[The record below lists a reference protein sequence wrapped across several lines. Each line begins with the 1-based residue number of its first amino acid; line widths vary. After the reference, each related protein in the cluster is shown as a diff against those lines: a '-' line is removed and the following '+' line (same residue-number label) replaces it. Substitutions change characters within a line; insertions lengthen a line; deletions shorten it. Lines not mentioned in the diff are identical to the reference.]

1 MEKKIGF
8 IGCGNMGKAILGGLI
23 ASGQVLPGQIW
34 VYTPSPDKVAA
45 LHDQFGINAAQSA
58 QEVAQIADIVF
69 GAVKPNIMVKVL
81 GEIAASLNKETLV
94 VSIAAGV
101 TLDQLARALGHDR
114 KIVRAMPNTPSLV
127 NAGMT
132 SITPNALVTPEDT
145 ADVLNIF
152 RCFGEAEVITEAMI
166 HPVVGVSGSA
176 PAYVFMFIEAMA
188 DAAVLGGMPRAQA
201 YKFAAQAVMGSAKM
215 VLETGKHPGELKDMV
230 CSPGGTTIEAV
241 KVLEERGF
249 RAAVIEAMAACMN
262 KSEKLSKYPPPSP
275 RQERAQS
282 CQASNSLAVFMLR
295 GFCIFNSNPAVALF
309 SPQLSTAFSMPSSP
323 YSTAKRLSSNE
334 PSIFMLSHSRV

>member
-45 LHDQFGINAAQSA
+45 LHDQYGINAAQSA
-58 QEVAQIADIVF
+58 QEVAQVADIVF
-69 GAVKPNIMVKVL
+69 GAVKPGIMVKVL
-81 GEIAASLNKETLV
+81 SEISSSLNKDSLV

-114 KIVRAMPNTPSLV
+114 KIIRAMPNTPSLV

-132 SITPNALVTPEDT
+132 SVTPNALVTPEDT

-152 RCFGEAEVITEAMI
+152 RCFGEAEVIAEPMI
-166 HPVVGVSGSA
+166 HPVVGVSGSS

-241 KVLEERGF
+241 RVLEEHGF
-249 RAAVIEAMAACMN
+249 RAAVIEAMTKCME
-262 KSEKLSKYPPPSP
+262 KSEAISKS
-275 RQERAQS
+275 
-282 CQASNSLAVFMLR
+282 
-295 GFCIFNSNPAVALF
+295 
-309 SPQLSTAFSMPSSP
+309 
-323 YSTAKRLSSNE
+323 
-334 PSIFMLSHSRV
+334 

>member
-1 MEKKIGF
+1 MPAVRCF
-8 IGCGNMGKAILGGLI
+8 R
-23 ASGQVLPGQIW
+23 GQIW

-45 LHDQFGINAAQSA
+45 LHDQYGINVAQSA
-58 QEVAQIADIVF
+58 QKSPVADIVF
-69 GAVKPNIMVKVL
+69 GAVKPGIMIKVL
-81 GEIAASLNKETLV
+81 SEITSSLNKESLV

-132 SITPNALVTPEDT
+132 SVTPNALVTPEDT

-152 RCFGEAEVITEAMI
+152 RCFGEAEVIAESMI

-215 VLETGKHPGELKDMV
+215 VLETGEHHGVLKDMV
-230 CSPGGTTIEAV
+230 CS
-241 KVLEERGF
+241 R
-249 RAAVIEAMAACMN
+249 R
-262 KSEKLSKYPPPSP
+262 
-275 RQERAQS
+275 
-282 CQASNSLAVFMLR
+282 
-295 GFCIFNSNPAVALF
+295 
-309 SPQLSTAFSMPSSP
+309 
-323 YSTAKRLSSNE
+323 
-334 PSIFMLSHSRV
+334 HDD

>member
-1 MEKKIGF
+1 M
-8 IGCGNMGKAILGGLI
+8 L
-23 ASGQVLPGQIW
+23 VL
-34 VYTPSPDKVAA
+34 
-45 LHDQFGINAAQSA
+45 
-58 QEVAQIADIVF
+58 
-69 GAVKPNIMVKVL
+69 
-81 GEIAASLNKETLV
+81 
-94 VSIAAGV
+94 SIAAGV

-132 SITPNALVTPEDT
+132 SVTPNALVTPEDV

-152 RCFGEAEVITEAMI
+152 RCFGEAEVIAESMI

-176 PAYVFMFIEAMA
+176 PAYVFMFLEAMA

-241 KVLEERGF
+241 RVLEERGF
-249 RAAVIEAMAACMN
+249 RSAVVESMA
-262 KSEKLSKYPPPSP
+262 K
-275 RQERAQS
+275 
-282 CQASNSLAVFMLR
+282 FM
-295 GFCIFNSNPAVALF
+295 
-309 SPQLSTAFSMPSSP
+309 
-323 YSTAKRLSSNE
+323 
-334 PSIFMLSHSRV
+334 